1 MTRTVIRRT
10 ASPAQGRA
18 LEALGHAID
27 YLIDSYGMC
36 EAGNGFTGEFE
47 AVLILKKA
55 SRAVFAECRE
65 VEALPA
71 RLLRWFGFLKLR
83 SDAVRHPSPRRLFV
97 VGSGQSSRNRPFE
110 KKC

>member
-36 EAGNGFTGEFE
+36 EGGHGFTGEFE

-65 VEALPA
+65 VEALHI
-71 RLLRWFGFLKLR
+71 RLLRRFRFFKAR
-83 SDAVRHPSPRRLFV
+83 TDV
-97 VGSGQSSRNRPFE
+97 VGRPS
-110 KKC
+110 